1 MSKRA
6 FAIGCHPDDIE
17 FGMAGTLLL
26 LQKAGY
32 EIHYMNV
39 ANGSCGTNKHNR
51 EDIVRIRREEAVNA
65 AKSVGAVYHESLVDD
80 LEVFYDKDTLW
91 RLGSVV
97 RDVEPEIILTQ
108 YPVDYME
115 DHMNTCRLAVSAAF
129 CRGMTNFKANPPRK
143 ITEQDVTV
151 YHSVPHSLTD
161 QLRRPIIPGMFV
173 DVSSV
178 VSKKR
183 DMLAMHKSQKEW
195 LDDSQGMD
203 SYLITMENNCRHM
216 GKHSGKFEFAEG
228 WTRHLHLGFSSKEYD
243 PLHDVLKDLVLIN
256 EKFEASLR

>member
-32 EIHYMNV
+32 EIHYMNL
-39 ANGSCGTNKHNR
+39 ANGSCGTNQYDR
-51 EDIVRIRREEAVNA
+51 DTIVRIRREEAMNSA
-65 AKSVGAVYHESLVDD
+65 RLVGAVFHESLVDD
-80 LEVFYDKDTLW
+80 LEVLYEKETLW
-91 RLGSVV
+91 KLGSVV

-129 CRGMTNFKANPPRK
+129 CRGMTNFKADPPRK
-143 ITEQDVTV
+143 ITEQDVTI

-161 QLRRPIIPGMFV
+161 QLRRPIIPGMYV

-178 VSKKR
+178 VSRKR
-183 DMLAMHKSQKEW
+183 EMLAMHKSQKEW

-216 GKHSGKFEFAEG
+216 GRHSGKFEFAEG
-228 WTRHLHLGFSSKEYD
+228 WTRHLHLGLSAKEYD
-243 PLHDVLKDLVLIN
+243 PLRDALNDLVFIN